1 MRENHNVCEKEC
13 SICEARPPLSCRH
26 NFFKTNRAGSEEHRI
41 NRREIIIFAAQQ
53 DERRQQNEVNNS
65 KNSKA
70 TAVSPEKEPDQTAQ
84 PKRKQHRIHDLRLI
98 QNECDRTADH
108 VAMGL
113 ADVVHQLEKWKI
125 VANQPDQVRE
135 KD

>member
-1 MRENHNVCEKEC
+1 MGTDDDNLAGPPGTGNLDLQVETRLTGDLEPLAADEVAAVYEPHVADCMPALRELAGELEGGD
-13 SICEARPPLSCRH
+13 EMA
-26 NFFKTNRAGSEEHRI
+26 FFM
-41 NRREIIIFAAQQ
+41 
-53 DERRQQNEVNNS
+53 
-65 KNSKA
+65 
-70 TAVSPEKEPDQTAQ
+70 
-84 PKRKQHRIHDLRLI
+84 I

-125 VANQPDQVRE
+125 VANQPDQVRK